1 MPHWHQRHQL
11 GPLWWPP
18 GGLLPSLRLLQTR
31 FVPLRARCDVAR
43 PRPPVR
49 GSTETLDRMKDSHS
63 NSQHARRHVDRATEA
78 SRRPAAGSA
87 PPSTWPAG
95 PRRDRGNRGRR
106 AAAPQLIR
114 GQRVGGQRALS
125 PNLGGAKLES
135 QRTLPAGQRPARAC
149 PGWLIEQ
156 T

>member
-1 MPHWHQRHQL
+1 MTELERESETVKRLNTLLNMQNQRLKGAYSNTQHVRRQV
-11 GPLWWPP
+11 G
-18 GGLLPSLRLLQTR
+18 
-31 FVPLRARCDVAR
+31 RAA
-43 PRPPVR
+43 
-49 GSTETLDRMKDSHS
+49 
-63 NSQHARRHVDRATEA
+63 EA
-78 SRRPAAGSA
+78 SMRPAAGSA
-87 PPSTWPAG
+87 PPSTLPAG

-135 QRTLPAGQRPARAC
+135 QRTLPAGQRPARAG